1 MRFFGYIGDIASK
14 ASTSENRPVKIELK
28 RVYEQ
33 PAATDG
39 QRILVERL
47 WPRGLSKEKAQ
58 VDLWMK
64 EIAPTTRL
72 RKWFGHDSGKW
83 TEFQQRY
90 RAELRANDEGVA
102 TLRAAIGKA
111 KATFVYGSRDEMHNA
126 AIVLVDFLRD

>member
-1 MRFFGYIGDIASK
+1 M
-14 ASTSENRPVKIELK
+14 KIELK

-72 RKWFGHDSGKW
+72 RKWFNHDPDKW
-83 TEFQQRY
+83 TEFKQRY
-90 RAELRANDEGVA
+90 RAELLANDEVVSSLKA
-102 TLRAAIGKA
+102 EIGKA
-111 KATFVYGSRDEMHNA
+111 KATLVYGSRDETHNA
-126 AIVLVDFLRD
+126 AIVLMDFLQE